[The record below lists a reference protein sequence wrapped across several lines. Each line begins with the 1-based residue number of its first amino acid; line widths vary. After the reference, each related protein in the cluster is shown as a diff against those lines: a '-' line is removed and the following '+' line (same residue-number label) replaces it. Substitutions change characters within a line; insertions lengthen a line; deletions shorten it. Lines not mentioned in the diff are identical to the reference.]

1 MKIIILR
8 VLVVTLLCGC
18 AVLVITN
25 ARAQKLSPARGEF
38 ATSRSTDAEP
48 KPAQTPSSPASA
60 EKTVEQVQKNIKVLT
75 GLPHSQLIPVMNYFA
90 ATMGR
95 RCNFCHVN
103 NAGQW
108 DYASDEKKEKNT
120 AREMIKMVL
129 DLNKTSFKGNL
140 EVSCYTCHHGA
151 DHPVSI
157 PVLPLALPAPGG
169 PRSPGGQGA
178 GAPGAQPQSAPT
190 PRPSP
195 PVADDILKK
204 YVGAI
209 GGQAAIDKI
218 TSRVMKGEVT
228 TANGNTGTYEVMQV
242 APDKGYESFVTQRG
256 NIERAFTGAFGWEK
270 TAEGVRELNGQ
281 DMVEVKLSMQ
291 LFRNLRLKEQYA
303 TLRMAG
309 RDRIGDRAAIV
320 VLGTTT
326 DKKRERLFFDYES
339 GLLLRRITYL
349 DTIIGVIPQQTDFD
363 DYRDV
368 EGVKLPFMIRVSSVD
383 AANPYIIRKFTEI
396 KLNAPVDES
405 KFKMPSKPAT
415 P

>member
-8 VLVVTLLCGC
+8 VLVVTLLGGC
-18 AVLVITN
+18 AVLLITN
-25 ARAQKLSPARGEF
+25 VRAQKLSPARGEF
-38 ATSRSTDAEP
+38 ATSRSTRVEP
-48 KPAQTPSSPASA
+48 KPVQTPTSPASA

-75 GLPHSQLIPVMNYFA
+75 GLPQSQLIPVMNYFA
-90 ATMGR
+90 ASMGR

-108 DYASDEKKEKNT
+108 DYASDQKAEKNT

-140 EVSCYTCHHGA
+140 EVACYTCHRGL
-151 DHPVSI
+151 DHPASI
-157 PVLPLALPAPGG
+157 PVLPLPVPSPGG
-169 PRSPGGQGA
+169 PRPPAGQGA
-178 GAPGAQPQSAPT
+178 GAPGPQASPT

-195 PVADDILKK
+195 PAADEILKK
-204 YVGAI
+204 YVDAI
-209 GGQAAIDKI
+209 GGQAAIDKV

-228 TANGNTGTYEVMQV
+228 TANGNTGTYEVMQI
-242 APDKGYESFVTQRG
+242 APDKGYESYVTQRG
-256 NIERAFTGAFGWEK
+256 NIERAFTGGTGWEK
-270 TAEGVRELNGQ
+270 TGQGVRELDGQ
-281 DMVEVKLSMQ
+281 DLLELRLSLQ

-309 RDRIGDRAAIV
+309 RDRIGDRPVIV
-320 VLGTTT
+320 VLGTTA
-326 DKKRERLFFDYES
+326 DKKRERLFFDAES
-339 GLLLRRITYL
+339 GLLLRRISYL
-349 DTIIGVIPQQTDFD
+349 ETMIGVIPQQTDFD

-383 AANPYIIRKFTEI
+383 AGNPYITRKFTEI

-405 KFKMPSKPAT
+405 KFKMPPKPAT